1 MTSSKRGRESETI
14 IVVSGLPRS
23 GTSMAMQMLAAAGVP
38 IVSDGLREPGEDNP
52 RGYLED
58 SRVKALHKEGETG
71 EWLAE
76 AKGKAIKIVS
86 FFLKYLP
93 AENDYRVIFMRRDL
107 TEILSSQ
114 RKMLERRGEKGDTGD
129 EQLYDL
135 WRTHLQDVDHL
146 LEGSSH
152 IAALDVAYRDVIESS
167 REQAQRIRDFL
178 GMDLDV
184 DAMVR
189 AVDQSL
195 YRNRA

>member
-1 MTSSKRGRESETI
+1 
-14 IVVSGLPRS
+14 
-23 GTSMAMQMLAAAGVP
+23 MLAAAGVP

-52 RGYLED
+52 RGFLED

-93 AENDYRVIFMRRDL
+93 AENDYLVIFMRREL

-114 RKMLERRGEKGDTGD
+114 RKMLERRGETGDTGD
-129 EQLYDL
+129 EQLYEL
-135 WRTHLQDVDHL
+135 WTTHLQEVERL
-146 LEGSSH
+146 IEVSPH
-152 IAALDVAYRDVIESS
+152 IASLDVSYRDVIENS

-178 GMDLDV
+178 EVDLDV
-184 DAMVR
+184 DAMAL
-189 AVDQSL
+189 AVDRGL